1 MANVMKIGFIG
12 QGYVGKNYAD
22 VFEKNGY
29 SIVRYSLEKEYVE
42 NKDAIKDC
50 DIVFVAVPTPT
61 TPRGMDMRAIKN
73 VLPLVGKKKI
83 AVIKSTLYPGAT
95 KELQKDF
102 PHLTIVFSPE
112 FLSEKTAA
120 YDAAHPFSNIIG
132 MPSRSK
138 RHEEA
143 ATQVQKILPKA
154 PHTLICSSQEAE
166 LIKYIHNGNGY
177 AQVVFFNMMY
187 DLVRAQ
193 GGKWDVV
200 EGAIRNNPFISDK
213 YIKPVHKGGRGAGG
227 NCFIKDFAMLR
238 ISYEN
243 TIPHDVEGHAK
254 LRSLEKKNGMLLA
267 KSNKD
272 QHIWH
277 GVYGTHP
284 PKRAKKK
291 RT

>member
-1 MANVMKIGFIG
+1 
-12 QGYVGKNYAD
+12 
-22 VFEKNGY
+22 
-29 SIVRYSLEKEYVE
+29 
-42 NKDAIKDC
+42 
-50 DIVFVAVPTPT
+50 
-61 TPRGMDMRAIKN
+61 
-73 VLPLVGKKKI
+73 
-83 AVIKSTLYPGAT
+83 LYPGAT

-177 AQVVFFNMMY
+177 TQVVFFNMMY
-187 DLVRAQ
+187 DLVRKL
-193 GGKWDVV
+193 GGTWDVV

-213 YIKPVHKGGRGAGG
+213 YVKPVHKGGRGAGG
-227 NCFIKDFAMLR
+227 NCFIKDFAALR
-238 ISYEN
+238 MSYEDV
-243 TIPHDVEGHAK
+243 IPRDTKGHAVF
-254 LRSLEKKNGMLLA
+254 RSLEKKNGALLSES
-267 KSNKD
+267 KKD
-272 QHIWH
+272 QKIWQA
-277 GVYGTHP
+277 VYTARPHKG
-284 PKRAKKK
+284 AKKK
-291 RT
+291 KS